1 MDNFSI
7 GNASPNNAIPR
18 IVMNAAL
25 TNEFL
30 NICHVNVQSLIAR
43 NFTKFHELKQTFV
56 DSKIDIICFT
66 ETWLNSTISDRM
78 ISIDGYKLV
87 RNDRN
92 RQGGGVCMYMRN
104 NLSYKVV
111 SMSSSSSNDFSGTEY
126 LNVEIK
132 VGYDKVLLGVV
143 YNPPNTDCT
152 DVLNDILENSTI
164 NYECSFFV
172 GDFNTDLLR
181 SSSRSRRFSE
191 MLDAMSYTC
200 INSQPTFFHQTG
212 CSLLDLLITDAPDV
226 VVKQDQVS
234 MSGVSN
240 HDLVFCS
247 LRLSFNKT
255 DNNVRYRD
263 YVNFD
268 SGALLEGFY
277 SVDWNVFFQMDD
289 PNDMLNFINYH
300 FLMLHDEFIPLRRK
314 KKQRTPWFNND
325 ISYAIINRNLAYGKW
340 KRSKSENDKI
350 SYKRLRNIANELI
363 KQAKINYDKQNFNV
377 DLPSKKLWNN
387 I

>member
-1 MDNFSI
+1 MLQNENENENLRTI
-7 GNASPNNAIPR
+7 GCVYTCAFQLKFVWDFVLLFLHR
-18 IVMNAAL
+18 IRPPADFFCH
-25 TNEFL
+25 TT
-30 NICHVNVQSLIAR
+30 ICSHQFQHSLHTKTSR

-92 RQGGGVCMYMRN
+92 RQGGGVCMYVRN

-111 SMSSSSSNDFSGTEY
+111 SMSSSSSNDVSGTEY

-164 NYECSFFV
+164 NYQCSFFV

-181 SSSRSRRFSE
+181 SSRRSRRFSE

-255 DNNVRYRD
+255 
-263 YVNFD
+263 
-268 SGALLEGFY
+268 EI
-277 SVDWNVFFQMDD
+277 
-289 PNDMLNFINYH
+289 MLDIATILF
-300 FLMLHDEFIPLRRK
+300 LHDLFLRDFILHDFFYAIFSKLRDFFLRDFGYLRRANRVK
-314 KKQRTPWFNND
+314 KDFPLIFFTRFHEVTRTFFTRSFFARTHP
-325 ISYAIINRNLAYGKW
+325 SRK
-340 KRSKSENDKI
+340 KRI
-350 SYKRLRNIANELI
+350 
-363 KQAKINYDKQNFNV
+363 
-377 DLPSKKLWNN
+377 
-387 I
+387 